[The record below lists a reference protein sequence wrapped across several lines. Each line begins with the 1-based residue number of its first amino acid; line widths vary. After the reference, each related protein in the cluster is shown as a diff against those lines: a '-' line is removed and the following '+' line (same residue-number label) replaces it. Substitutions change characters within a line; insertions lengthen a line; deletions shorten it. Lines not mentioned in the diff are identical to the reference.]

1 MDETGAPGYIPDMD
15 DRAFRKA
22 LQRAAREQGLDPTEV
37 LAGWDVEKGLPQELG
52 ELLARVLREM
62 ADPNQDQ
69 NPDQKG

>member
-1 MDETGAPGYIPDMD
+1 MPGRACKGIQADMD
-15 DRAFRKA
+15 DREFRKA

-37 LAGWDVEKGLPQELG
+37 LAGWDVEKGLPHELG

-69 NPDQKG
+69 NPDQNG